1 MRGGYRRDFPE
12 SVAPSELVQVVQ
24 ADDNGVTMYEAVL
37 DFIPILG

>member
-1 MRGGYRRDFPE
+1 M
-12 SVAPSELVQVVQ
+12 APSELVQVVQ